1 MLECSDVS
9 KERPMA
15 EVKPFKGILYNTK
28 HIDDLA
34 QVIAPPYD
42 VISSDYQDD
51 LYRRHPHNVIRLI
64 LGKSEPEDT
73 DTNDLYKRSANHFKK
88 WLADD
93 ILVRDTT
100 EVFYLTNV
108 EFSVEDRRV
117 TRYGIIG
124 LVRLEPFDKGIVLPH
139 EHTFSKVKSERLN
152 LMKHCRANFCSI
164 FGLYSDTEGILNRM
178 KTTVSSKAAD
188 IDLTDDQGAR
198 HKLWRLNDDQSLKSI
213 QAALAQKTIYIAD
226 GHHRYETALTYR
238 QWLKETDPQFNDHHP
253 ANYVMMSLTSLE
265 DPGMV
270 ILPAHRLI
278 KDVPNKTM
286 ASLIPKLNIF
296 FNVQSISMNQ
306 GVDMALLKAD
316 AALAA
321 NKHRNAFVAYIKN
334 DRAIHVLVLKDG
346 VMQERYGSELPEPL
360 IDLDVTVLTQLVM
373 MDLLGFDKARLD
385 DAAKMSYRTASQ
397 DAVDAVMNG
406 KADLVFILNP
416 TRIEQ
421 VQRVAEHGLIMP
433 RKSTY
438 FYPKI
443 ISGQVMNTL

>member
-1 MLECSDVS
+1 
-9 KERPMA
+9 MA
-15 EVKPFKGILYNTK
+15 EVKPFRGVLYNTK
-28 HIDDLA
+28 QIDDLSE
-34 QVIAPPYD
+34 VIAPPYD

-51 LYRRHPHNVIRLI
+51 LYQRHPNNVIRLI

-73 DTNDLYKRSANHFKK
+73 DTNDLHKRSANYFKQ

-93 ILVRDTT
+93 ILVYDTA
-100 EVFYLTNV
+100 EAIYLTSV

-124 LVRLEPFDKGIVLPH
+124 LIRLEPFDKGVVLPH
-139 EHTFSKVKSERLN
+139 ERTFSKIKSERLN
-152 LMKHCRANFCSI
+152 LMKHSRANFCSI
-164 FGLYSDTEGILNRM
+164 FGLYSDNEGILDRM
-178 KTTVSSKAAD
+178 KDTVSSKTAD
-188 IDLTDDQGAR
+188 IDILDDQGTRHKIWRLTDDQSVE
-198 HKLWRLNDDQSLKSI
+198 DI
-213 QAALAQKTIYIAD
+213 QTALARKTIYIAD
-226 GHHRYETALTYR
+226 GHHRYETALNYR
-238 QWLKETDPQFNDHHP
+238 QWLKETDPQFNDRHP
-253 ANYVMMSLTSLE
+253 ANYVMMSLSSLE

-270 ILPAHRLI
+270 IFPAHRLI
-278 KDVPNKTM
+278 KDVPKQAM
-286 ASLIPKLNIF
+286 ASLISKLKDF
-296 FNVQSISMNQ
+296 FNIQSISKNQ
-306 GVDMALLKAD
+306 GVPLALLKAD

-321 NKHRNAFVAYIKN
+321 NKHRNAFIMCMKD

-346 VMQERYGSELPEPL
+346 VMQERYGSQLPEPL
-360 IDLDVTVLTQLVM
+360 LDLDVTVLTRLIM

-385 DAAKMSYRTASQ
+385 DATKISYQTTTQ
-397 DAVDAVMNG
+397 DAADAVMDG
-406 KADLVFILNP
+406 KADIAFVLNP

>member
-1 MLECSDVS
+1 
-9 KERPMA
+9 MA
-15 EVKPFKGILYNTK
+15 EVKPFKGVLYNTK
-28 HIDDLA
+28 HIDDPA
-34 QVIAPPYD
+34 EVIAPPYD
-42 VISSDYQDD
+42 VISSAYQDD
-51 LYRRHPHNVIRLI
+51 LYQRHPNNVIRLI
-64 LGKSEPEDT
+64 LGKSEPEDM
-73 DTNDLYKRSANHFKK
+73 DTNDLHKRSANYFKQ

-93 ILVRDTT
+93 ILIYDTT
-100 EVFYLTNV
+100 EAFYLTNV

-124 LVRLEPFDKGIVLPH
+124 LVRLEPFDKGVVLPH
-139 EHTFSKVKSERLN
+139 ERTFSKVKSERLN
-152 LMKHCRANFCSI
+152 LMKHSRANFCSI
-164 FGLYSDTEGILNRM
+164 FGLYSDNEGILDRVKATVGS
-178 KTTVSSKAAD
+178 KTAD

-198 HKLWRLNDDQSLKSI
+198 HKLWRLTDELNLTDI
-213 QAALAQKTIYIAD
+213 QTALAPKTIYIAD
-226 GHHRYETALTYR
+226 GHHRYETALSYR

-253 ANYVMMSLTSLE
+253 ANYVMMSLSSLE

-270 ILPAHRLI
+270 IFPAHRLI
-278 KDVPNKTM
+278 KDVPEQAM
-286 ASLIPKLNIF
+286 ASLIPQLNEY

-321 NKHRNAFVAYIKN
+321 NKHRNAFVVHLKD

-346 VMQERYGSELPEPL
+346 VMQERYGSELPQPL
-360 IDLDVTVLTQLVM
+360 LDLDVTVLTRLVM
-373 MDLLGFDKARLD
+373 MDLLDFDKARLD
-385 DAAKMSYRTASQ
+385 DATKISYRTTSQ
-397 DAVDAVMNG
+397 GAVDAVLDG
-406 KADLVFILNP
+406 KAEIAFILNP